1 MRLHGIRAAGLLL
14 LCAAL
19 FGGCDACD
27 RKFEPFV
34 PGEKAS
40 PPDLRKIFPPGA
52 EQAQKSAG
60 PMAAGEAPDRGAPP
74 MPPAAP
80 DAAAGS
86 GEPVQGRVSIAPEL
100 ASRVTSGSVLFII
113 ARRGASGPPVAVKR
127 VEAPTFPLEF
137 VLGPDDRMIKEMPF
151 TGPFQLTAR
160 LDADGNATTRAPGDL
175 QGGAQAPVDPGAE
188 GVEIILGEVL

>member
-1 MRLHGIRAAGLLL
+1 MRLHGIRAFALVLLSG
-14 LCAAL
+14 AL

-34 PGEKAS
+34 PGEQAS

-52 EQAQKSAG
+52 EQAQKSAA
-60 PMAAGEAPDRGAPP
+60 PMAGAGAPDRGAPP

-80 DAAAGS
+80 GEAAAS
-86 GEPVQGRVSIAPEL
+86 GAPIQGRVSIAPAL
-100 ASRVTSGSVLFII
+100 ASRAASGSVLFII

-127 VEAPTFPLEF
+127 VEAPTFPFEF
-137 VLGPDDRMIKEMPF
+137 TLGPDDRMIKEMPF
-151 TGPFQLTAR
+151 TGPLQLTAR

-175 QGGAQAPVDPGAE
+175 QGAAPAPVNPGTE